1 MLAPWHL
8 LSSAVRMGKRELEGQ
23 AVRKDHVC
31 ESLSLPVFSI
41 QAKHSI
47 RRWTSLSLVNK
58 YSNSE
63 RGER

>member
-1 MLAPWHL
+1 MSAPWHL

-23 AVRKDHVC
+23 AVCKDHVC
-31 ESLSLPVFSI
+31 VSLLLPIFSI
-41 QAKHSI
+41 QAKHGI

-58 YSNSE
+58 DSNSE